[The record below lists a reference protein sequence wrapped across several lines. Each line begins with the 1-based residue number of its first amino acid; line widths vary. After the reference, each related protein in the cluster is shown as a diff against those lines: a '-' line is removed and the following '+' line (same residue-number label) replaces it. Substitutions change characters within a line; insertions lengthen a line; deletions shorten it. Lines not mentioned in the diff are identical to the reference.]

1 MRRLD
6 SRSTVRRQS
15 RFFRDAIRNRDRGCV
30 ISGRRNLDESIAAE
44 DWVSYEAAHI
54 FPLACGS
61 IWNRRGYGRLI
72 TDMPD
77 AYQSERIHSPQNGF
91 LLRSNVHQRFDQYL
105 ISVNP
110 DDGYKIV
117 SFIMDDDGFDGRI
130 LDPACRDTTNPHC
143 VPDFLLRW
151 HFRQS
156 VLANMRGAGEPIMPH
171 HQPRTDRAGGIPAG
185 PYEQGRF
192 ELEIAA

>member
-6 SRSTVRRQS
+6 SRSTTRRQN
-15 RFFRDAIRNRDRGCV
+15 RFRDAIRERDGGCV
-30 ISGRRNLDESIAAE
+30 ISGHRNPDESIEAG

-54 FPLACGS
+54 FPVACGT

-72 TDMPD
+72 NDMPD
-77 AYQSERIHSPQNGF
+77 FPQSERIHSPQNGF
-91 LLRSNVHQRFDQYL
+91 LLRSFVHQRFDQYL

-117 SFIMDDDGFDGRI
+117 SFTMDDDGFDGRI
-130 LDPACRDTTNPHC
+130 LDPVCRDRANPHR
-143 VPDFLLRW
+143 VSDFLLRW
-151 HFRQS
+151 HFHQS

-171 HQPRTDRAGGIPAG
+171 HPPRTDRVGGIPAG
-185 PYEQGRF
+185 PYQQGGF
-192 ELEIAA
+192 ELEMAA